1 MQVLSKEDITSELAE
16 TIIDK
21 IHLAI
26 SKENPN
32 WQEIAMS
39 EDISDEEEN
48 TLNSLSRNGLHKVLL
63 SAQKELDNA
72 AKILLSKEFKK
83 LKSKFLSEYLK
94 SWADYE
100 RDLPVEKSF
109 LPFFAGSEKQHTL
122 NSKQKETAFSSLHWH
137 GLEVKIQV
145 QKGSLISG
153 TDYKGKTWHKRL
165 SFDTGTIER
174 RRDADES
181 LEVLIGPNLKSEVV
195 FIVNEILSDESFDV
209 HKALIG
215 FREEKDAKAAYYFN
229 SNKNHKGF
237 GSIVMLSASQFREW
251 FISCDLSSEL
261 KNPDLEIRKSRLRS
275 IGSAPDFDLEDTF
288 QTGEVY
294 ISKSVLSSDLVRKPI
309 LVHGKHGNYTANRL
323 VRVGEQDT
331 KNIPR
336 SVEDPKPRPKRG
348 RPAFPEG
355 HKRVWSDGKEREKT
369 KTGWKVTGSKSEKN
383 EGVRQIVKQTRKK
396 KEDVNDKPAKGGVV
410 PPSALPFSQIRT
422 ISQYTDKA
430 DYDRKQIDSLK
441 LRIDKDG
448 FDSAFPITV
457 DKKDGKWTVVAGH
470 HRYEAVKEL
479 IEEGKLPPGFKIP
492 VVSKEF
498 ASDNKRLAAQVAENH
513 RRSVNPTDEAKAY
526 GKMQE
531 NGWDAKKIS
540 EELGISVGEVNKRLS
555 LNNLT
560 PDLFVLIKK
569 KDRSLPLGIAEVIGM
584 FATDANGK
592 PNSTIQ
598 IKAFKWYVENR
609 SKYPGKGP
617 AVLQEYIKEL
627 QSGELDN
634 FDFDS
639 VATDIQKEGLRTIG
653 SIEKAKANQKM
664 LEVMLDSLSR
674 SYQRILGD
682 NINTLSSSTIQEL
695 AASLAVT
702 ADKGVNSSSVLG
714 KLDVIIQDLSVIK
727 NSIQSKMREIEAN
740 ASTPLMFAKSFLI
753 EIENT
758 IQLAEEIRD
767 SEKMQ
772 ILKAR
777 VHSIAA

>member
-1 MQVLSKEDITSELAE
+1 MLVLSKEDITSELAE
-16 TIIDK
+16 TILDK

-32 WQEIAMS
+32 WQELAMS
-39 EDISDEEEN
+39 EDPTDEEEN
-48 TLNSLSRNGLHKVLL
+48 ALNSLSRYALHKVLV
-63 SAQKELDNA
+63 SAEKELDNG

-100 RDLPVEKSF
+100 KNLPVEKSF
-109 LPFFAGSEKQHTL
+109 LPFFEEAEKQYYQ
-122 NSKQKETAFSSLHWH
+122 NRSQREQAPSSLRWQ
-137 GLEVKIQV
+137 GLDIQI
-145 QKGSLISG
+145 QIRKGSLISG
-153 TDYKGKTWHKRL
+153 RDFTGKVWHKRL
-165 SFDTGTIER
+165 YCDYGVVER
-174 RRDADES
+174 KGNETES
-181 LEVLIGPNLKSEVV
+181 IGVLIGPNLKSEVV
-195 FIVNEILSDESFDV
+195 CIVNEILSDGSFDIR
-209 HKALIG
+209 KALIG
-215 FREEKDAKAAYYFN
+215 FKDEKDAKAAYIFN
-229 SNKNHKGF
+229 SGKNYKGL
-237 GSIVMLSASQFREW
+237 GSIVKLSCSQFREW
-251 FISCDLSSEL
+251 FISGDLSSEL
-261 KNPDLEIRKSRLRS
+261 RNPELEIRKSRLRS
-275 IGSAPDFDLEDTF
+275 LGSNPDFDLRDTF
-288 QTGEVY
+288 QTGQVY
-294 ISKSVLSSDLVRKPI
+294 ISKSVLSSDLVRKQI

-323 VRVGEQDT
+323 VRIGEEEQKT
-331 KNIPR
+331 TPR
-336 SVEDPKPRPKRG
+336 SIEDPKPQRKRG

-355 HKRVWSDGKEREKT
+355 RKSVWSDGKEREKT
-369 KTGWKVTGSKSEKN
+369 KTGWKVTGSKSEKTEN
-383 EGVRQIVKQTRKK
+383 VGTIVKQTRKK
-396 KEDVNDKPAKGGVV
+396 KENVKEKPSKGDVV
-410 PPSALPFSQIRT
+410 PPSVLPFSQIRT
-422 ISQYTDKA
+422 VSQYTDKA
-430 DYDRKQIDSLK
+430 DYDRKQIESLK
-441 LRIDKDG
+441 FRIDNEGYDK
-448 FDSAFPITV
+448 AFPIVV
-457 DKKDGKWTVVAGH
+457 DQKGGKWTVVAGH

-479 IEEGKLPPGFKIP
+479 IEEGKLPSEFKIP
-492 VVSKEF
+492 VVTKEF

-560 PDLFVLIKK
+560 PDLFALAKK
-569 KDRSLPLGIAEVIGM
+569 KDRSLPIGIAEVIGM

-617 AVLQEYIKEL
+617 AVVQEFIKEL

-639 VATDIQKEGLRTIG
+639 VATDVQKEALRTVG
-653 SIEKAKANQKM
+653 SMEKAKANQKM
-664 LEVMLDSLSR
+664 LEVMLDSLSK

-695 AASLAVT
+695 AASLAVS
-702 ADKGVNSSSVLG
+702 ADKGVNSSSILG

-727 NSIQSKMREIEAN
+727 DSIQKKMREIEAN
-740 ASTPLMFAKSFLI
+740 ASTPLMFARSFLF
-753 EIENT
+753 EMENT

-767 SEKMQ
+767 GEIMQ
-772 ILKAR
+772 ILKAKI
-777 VHSIAA
+777 HSLAA